1 MGDGDTPALFY
12 PKCSQDVVG
21 PAGNKEGGMQDGP
34 RLIRKTG
41 RRVTGGFT
49 EASGAELE
57 IWFGSWAGVAG
68 GSYNLLG

>member
-1 MGDGDTPALFY
+1 
-12 PKCSQDVVG
+12 
-21 PAGNKEGGMQDGP
+21 MQDGP

-68 GSYNLLG
+68 GSYKLLG